1 MKPIHKMSGDVIL
14 LRDVELP
21 VRIGVTEEE
30 RASWQMLTA
39 DVSLALRKGF
49 DEMRDEIGATVD
61 YEAMAKQMKA
71 LAAERPR
78 QLLETLAA
86 EMIHA
91 LLQHELAAEAEVE
104 LRKRVLPG
112 VGHSAVKMKRA
123 KSQSKTGI

>member
-1 MKPIHKMSGDVIL
+1 MNSRDVIL

-21 VRIGVTEEE
+21 VRIGVTENE
-30 RASWQMLTA
+30 RAAWQSLTA
-39 DVSLALRKGF
+39 DVSLTLGKGF
-49 DEMRDEIGATVD
+49 DEMPDELGATLD
-61 YEAMAKQMKA
+61 YEYLSKQMKA

-86 EMIHA
+86 EMVRA

-112 VGHSAVKMKRA
+112 VGHSAVRMKRGKA
-123 KSQSKTGI
+123 PSKTVP